1 MSNSVPQGGLM
12 LYPQR
17 RPRTSIKEKTMGRP
31 LRKDI
36 NGVDVIGPTDDT
48 APQNKGVRVEFYD
61 TALRT
66 DGVIVKQRGAKTFVV
81 TQEANWDGN
90 KGKDS
95 TSTTTA
101 TLVNSTPNADGE
113 MRLFGY
119 DPTNSGTE
127 VNIAKITK
135 RVATDFSGNKYTW
148 FLENDSANDYIVLTA
163 L

>member
-1 MSNSVPQGGLM
+1 
-12 LYPQR
+12 
-17 RPRTSIKEKTMGRP
+17 MGRP
-31 LRKDI
+31 LRKDV
-36 NGVDVIGPTDDT
+36 NGVDVIGPSDETS
-48 APQNKGVRVEFYD
+48 PQDKGIRVEFYD

-101 TLVNSTPNADGE
+101 TLVNAEPAAAGE

-119 DPTNSGTE
+119 NPTNSGAE
-127 VNIAKITK
+127 VNIVKITK
-135 RVATDFSGNKYTW
+135 RVATDFSGNQYTW
-148 FLENDSANDYIVLTA
+148 QLVDDSSNDYIELTPIV
-163 L
+163 